1 MFKHK
6 YEKKAFV
13 FDSTV
18 FQRKKKYIYLKK
30 NINYN
35 NYLRKTIGFK

>member
-18 FQRKKKYIYLKK
+18 FQRKKKYIYIFKK
-30 NINYN
+30 KHQ
-35 NYLRKTIGFK
+35 L